1 MSIDFQNKKGF
12 IICTEDYVVFRIKES
27 SSKTIRPEWLYMY
40 FNRPEFDR
48 YVITNSWGS
57 STEFYNWEDICAIK
71 MLLPPI
77 SIQDKYIGVYRALL
91 INQQNYEQGLDDL
104 KLTIDSE
111 LEKYK
116 HSTERVI
123 LRDIIQESDLRNTDN
138 KITDVQGVNKDKDFM
153 PSVASGADLTKYK
166 RVETGYMACNLRTC

>member
-77 SIQDKYIGVYRALL
+77 SIQDKYIGVYKALL
-91 INQQNYEQGLDDL
+91 INQHNYEQGLDDL

-116 HSTERVI
+116 YSTERVI

-166 RVETGYMACNLRTC
+166 LVETGYMACNLRTC